1 MLRAQNSHAPTTSE
15 PNHNNARNVHHPNS
29 WESARDQ
36 SVHARAPWQRR
47 RRAATTTARYLLL
60 YILANRLV
68 DFPVL
73 NHDISAPTS
82 GDIRGLEQS
91 GRRKTSSAAHCG
103 RDGETEHTA
112 IKTRTFIPYN
122 NYMIVCLCVCCRHRH
137 VQRDTTQAAL
147 EAEKQ

>member
-1 MLRAQNSHAPTTSE
+1 MPQQPASQITTMLGMYTTPTVGSPPATRVCTRACAL
-15 PNHNNARNVHHPNS
+15 
-29 WESARDQ
+29 
-36 SVHARAPWQRR
+36 
-47 RRAATTTARYLLL
+47 AAAAAMTTARYLLL

-82 GDIRGLEQS
+82 GDIRRLEQS

-112 IKTRTFIPYN
+112 IKTRSYHTTA
-122 NYMIVCLCVCCRHRH
+122 MIVCCRHRH
-137 VQRDTTQAAL
+137 VQRDTIAAAL